1 MPGLDSAADPVE
13 SAARMN
19 SGPNDSASARSASR
33 LAIAGWVMFD
43 WACQPFFTLIIT
55 FVYAPYFASAVVGD
69 AVHGQALWG
78 FATGAAGIFIALFS
92 PVLGAIA
99 DATGRRKPW
108 IAAFGILLVVGSTLL
123 WFGKS
128 GDASTIPIVLM
139 AFVIGAIGVEF
150 ATVFNNSMMPSLV
163 PKERLGRLSG
173 LGWGM
178 GYVGGLVSLVV
189 ALGFLAANPVTGKT
203 LFGLTPLFGL
213 DPVLREGD
221 RVTGPLTALWF
232 IVFVLPLFLFTPD
245 GARGLPLARAIGS
258 GWAAIR
264 ETFREAR
271 RHRNLGLFLLANMIY
286 ADGLV
291 ALFAFGG
298 IYAVGTFGWHTIELG
313 IFGILLTI
321 TGTIGAISGG
331 WLDDRFGPKRVI
343 LGALVLLLLATAT
356 ILSVERDK
364 ILFVIAVDAA
374 GDRRRSVRE
383 RGGEALSRARAVDR
397 VGGGP
402 AAGGFAHAAGAAGAA
417 RKTGRVFR
425 PVRAVGKDHVVR
437 GSDTGRDGDGAD
449 REPESG
455 CLGSARILHRRRAA
469 ARARADQWRKCR
481 DAGEHHGDAGLVGG
495 GDHFLVAD

>member
-1 MPGLDSAADPVE
+1 MPGLDSAAEPVE
-13 SAARMN
+13 PAARMN
-19 SGPNDSASARSASR
+19 SGPTDPASARSASR
-33 LAIAGWVMFD
+33 LAITGWVLFD
-43 WACQPFFTLIIT
+43 WACQPFFTLVIT

-69 AVHGQALWG
+69 ATHGQALWG
-78 FATGAAGIFIALFS
+78 FATGVAGIFIALFS

-108 IAAFGILLVVGSTLL
+108 IAAFGVLLVIGSALL
-123 WFGKS
+123 WFGKP
-128 GDASTIPIVLM
+128 GDPSTIPIVLM

-150 ATVFNNSMMPSLV
+150 ATVFNNSMMPALV

-189 ALGFLAANPVTGKT
+189 ALGLLAANPETGKT

-221 RVTGPLTALWF
+221 RMTGPLTALWF

-245 GARGLPLARAIGS
+245 GKPGLPLSKAIGS

-264 ETFREAR
+264 ETVREAR
-271 RHRNLGLFLLANMIY
+271 QHRNLGLFLLANMIY

-321 TGTIGAISGG
+321 TGTIGAIAGG
-331 WLDDRFGPKRVI
+331 WLDDHLGPKRVI
-343 LGALVLLLLATAT
+343 LGSLMLLILASAA

-364 ILFVIAVDAA
+364 ILFVLSVAPPTAGGGLFSGTAEKLYVGLGLLIGLAA
-374 GDRRRSVRE
+374 GPLQAASRTLLARLAPQE
-383 RGGEALSRARAVDR
+383 KLAEFFGLFALSGKITSFAAPTLVATVTALTVSQRAGVSVLLA
-397 VGGGP
+397 
-402 AAGGFAHAAGAAGAA
+402 FFTAGALLLA
-417 RKTGRVFR
+417 RVRVN
-425 PVRAVGKDHVVR
+425 G
-437 GSDTGRDGDGAD
+437 
-449 REPESG
+449 
-455 CLGSARILHRRRAA
+455 GSA
-469 ARARADQWRKCR
+469 
-481 DAGEHHGDAGLVGG
+481 
-495 GDHFLVAD
+495 

>member
-1 MPGLDSAADPVE
+1 MPGLDSAAEPVE
-13 SAARMN
+13 PAAGMN
-19 SGPNDSASARSASR
+19 SGRNDPASSRSASR
-33 LAIAGWVMFD
+33 LAIAGWVLFD
-43 WACQPFFTLIIT
+43 WACQPFFTLVIT

-69 AVHGQALWG
+69 ATHGQALWG

-108 IAAFGILLVVGSTLL
+108 IAAFGVLLVVGSALL
-123 WFGKS
+123 WFGKP
-128 GDASTIPIVLM
+128 GDASTIPIVLI

-178 GYVGGLVSLVV
+178 GYVGGLASLVV
-189 ALGFLAANPVTGKT
+189 ALGFLAANPESGKT

-221 RVTGPLTALWF
+221 RVTGPLSALWF
-232 IVFVLPLFLFTPD
+232 IIFVLPLFLFTPD
-245 GARGLPLARAIGS
+245 GKPGLPLARAIGS

-264 ETFREAR
+264 KTFREAR
-271 RHRNLGLFLLANMIY
+271 HHRNLGLFLLANMIY

-343 LGALVLLLLATAT
+343 IGALVLLILASAA
-356 ILSVERDK
+356 ILSVDRDR
-364 ILFVIAVDAA
+364 ILFAI
-374 GDRRRSVRE
+374 SV
-383 RGGEALSRARAVDR
+383 AP
-397 VGGGP
+397 P
-402 AAGGFAHAAGAAGAA
+402 AAGGGLFSGTAEKLYVSLGLLIGLAAGPLQAASRTLLARLAPQEKLAEFFGLFALSGKITSFAAPTLVATVTAVTVSQKAGVSVLLVFFTVGALLLA
-417 RKTGRVFR
+417 R
-425 PVRAVGKDHVVR
+425 VRI
-437 GSDTGRDGDGAD
+437 
-449 REPESG
+449 SG
-455 CLGSARILHRRRAA
+455 GSA
-469 ARARADQWRKCR
+469 
-481 DAGEHHGDAGLVGG
+481 
-495 GDHFLVAD
+495 

>member
-1 MPGLDSAADPVE
+1 MPGLDSAAEPVE
-13 SAARMN
+13 PAARMN
-19 SGPNDSASARSASR
+19 SGRNDPRSARSASR
-33 LAIAGWVMFD
+33 LAIAGWVLFD

-69 AVHGQALWG
+69 PTHGQALWG
-78 FATGAAGIFIALFS
+78 FAAGAAGIFIALFS

-108 IAAFGILLVVGSTLL
+108 IATFGALLVVGSALL
-123 WFGKS
+123 WFGKP
-128 GDASTIPIVLM
+128 GDPSTIPIVLI
-139 AFVIGAIGVEF
+139 AFVVGAIGVEF

-163 PKERLGRLSG
+163 PKDRLGRLSG

-189 ALGFLAANPVTGKT
+189 ALGFLAANPETGKT

-213 DPVLREGD
+213 DPMLREGD

-245 GARGLPLARAIGS
+245 GAPGLPLSRAIRS

-264 ETFREAR
+264 ETVREAR
-271 RHRNLGLFLLANMIY
+271 QHRNLGLFLLANMIY

-321 TGTIGAISGG
+321 TGTVGAISGG

-343 LGALVLLLLATAT
+343 IGSLMLLIFSSAAILSIGRDMILFMIPVAPPVAGGGLFGSAAEKLYLALGLLIGLAAGPLQAASRTLLARLAPQEKLAEFFGLFALSGKITSFAAPTLVATVTAMTASQRAGVSVLLAFFTVGALLLARVR
-356 ILSVERDK
+356 ISDGN
-364 ILFVIAVDAA
+364 A
-374 GDRRRSVRE
+374 GRR
-383 RGGEALSRARAVDR
+383 
-397 VGGGP
+397 
-402 AAGGFAHAAGAAGAA
+402 
-417 RKTGRVFR
+417 
-425 PVRAVGKDHVVR
+425 
-437 GSDTGRDGDGAD
+437 
-449 REPESG
+449 
-455 CLGSARILHRRRAA
+455 
-469 ARARADQWRKCR
+469 
-481 DAGEHHGDAGLVGG
+481 
-495 GDHFLVAD
+495 

>member
-1 MPGLDSAADPVE
+1 V
-13 SAARMN
+13 
-19 SGPNDSASARSASR
+19 
-33 LAIAGWVMFD
+33 
-43 WACQPFFTLIIT
+43 LI
-55 FVYAPYFASAVVGD
+55 
-69 AVHGQALWG
+69 
-78 FATGAAGIFIALFS
+78 
-92 PVLGAIA
+92 
-99 DATGRRKPW
+99 
-108 IAAFGILLVVGSTLL
+108 
-123 WFGKS
+123 
-128 GDASTIPIVLM
+128 

-189 ALGFLAANPVTGKT
+189 ALGFLAANPQTGKT
-203 LFGLTPLFGL
+203 LFGLAPLFGL

-232 IVFVLPLFLFTPD
+232 LVFVLPLFLFTPD
-245 GARGLPLARAIGS
+245 GKPGLPLSRAIGS

-264 ETFREAR
+264 ETVREAR

-343 LGALVLLLLATAT
+343 IGSLMLLIFTSAA

-364 ILFVIAVDAA
+364 ILFVI
-374 GDRRRSVRE
+374 SV
-383 RGGEALSRARAVDR
+383 APPLA
-397 VGGGP
+397 GGGCW
-402 AAGGFAHAAGAAGAA
+402 FSGAAALW
-417 RKTGRVFR
+417 R
-425 PVRAVGKDHVVR
+425 
-437 GSDTGRDGDGAD
+437 
-449 REPESG
+449 SG
-455 CLGSARILHRRRAA
+455 C
-469 ARARADQWRKCR
+469 
-481 DAGEHHGDAGLVGG
+481 
-495 GDHFLVAD
+495 

>member
-1 MPGLDSAADPVE
+1 MSSQPPAHT
-13 SAARMN
+13 
-19 SGPNDSASARSASR
+19 ASR
-33 LAIAGWVMFD
+33 RAIAGWVLFD

-108 IAAFGILLVVGSTLL
+108 IATFGVLLVIGSALL
-123 WFGKS
+123 WFGKP
-128 GDASTIPIVLM
+128 GDPSTIPIVLI

-189 ALGFLAANPVTGKT
+189 ALGFLAASPQTGKT

-321 TGTIGAISGG
+321 AGTIGAIAGG
-331 WLDDRFGPKRVI
+331 WLDDHLGPKRVI
-343 LGALVLLLLATAT
+343 LGSLLLLLLATAM
-356 ILSVERDK
+356 ILSVDRDK
-364 ILFVIAVDAA
+364 ILFVIAVTPPVTGGGLFGSAAEKLYLALGLLIGLAA
-374 GDRRRSVRE
+374 GPLQAASRTLLVRLAPPKKLAE
-383 RGGEALSRARAVDR
+383 FFGLFALSGKITSFAAPTLVATVTAVTVSQKAGVSVLLLFFTVGALLLAR
-397 VGGGP
+397 
-402 AAGGFAHAAGAAGAA
+402 
-417 RKTGRVFR
+417 
-425 PVRAVGKDHVVR
+425 VRINA
-437 GSDTGRDGDGAD
+437 
-449 REPESG
+449 
-455 CLGSARILHRRRAA
+455 GSA
-469 ARARADQWRKCR
+469 
-481 DAGEHHGDAGLVGG
+481 
-495 GDHFLVAD
+495 

>member
-19 SGPNDSASARSASR
+19 SGPNDPASARSASR

-343 LGALVLLLLATAT
+343 LGALLLLLLATAT

-364 ILFVIAVDAA
+364 ILFVIAVTPPVTGGGLFGSAAEKLYLALGLLIGLAA
-374 GDRRRSVRE
+374 GPLQAASRTLLVRLAPQE
-383 RGGEALSRARAVDR
+383 KLAEFFGLFALSGKITSFAAPTLVATVTALTVSQKAGVSVLLVFFTVGALLLAR
-397 VGGGP
+397 
-402 AAGGFAHAAGAAGAA
+402 
-417 RKTGRVFR
+417 
-425 PVRAVGKDHVVR
+425 VRING
-437 GSDTGRDGDGAD
+437 
-449 REPESG
+449 
-455 CLGSARILHRRRAA
+455 GSAGRR
-469 ARARADQWRKCR
+469 
-481 DAGEHHGDAGLVGG
+481 
-495 GDHFLVAD
+495 

>member
-1 MPGLDSAADPVE
+1 MPGLDSAAEPVE
-13 SAARMN
+13 PAARMN
-19 SGPNDSASARSASR
+19 SVRNDSRPARSASR
-33 LAIAGWVMFD
+33 RAIAGWVMFD

-55 FVYAPYFASAVVGD
+55 FVYAPYFVSAVVGN

-108 IAAFGILLVVGSTLL
+108 IATFGVLLVAGSTLL
-123 WFGKS
+123 WFGKP
-128 GDASTIPIVLM
+128 GDASTIPIVLI

-150 ATVFNNSMMPSLV
+150 ATVFNNSMMPALV

-189 ALGFLAANPVTGKT
+189 ALGLLAANPQTGKT

-221 RVTGPLTALWF
+221 RMTGPLTALWF

-245 GARGLPLARAIGS
+245 GARGLRLSLAIGS

-264 ETFREAR
+264 ETVREAR
-271 RHRNLGLFLLANMIY
+271 QHRNLGLFLLANMIY

-321 TGTIGAISGG
+321 TGTIGAIAGG
-331 WLDDRFGPKRVI
+331 WLDDRLGPKRVI
-343 LGALVLLLLATAT
+343 LGALLLLLLATAM

-364 ILFVIAVDAA
+364 ILFVIAVAPPVAGGGLFGSVAEKLYVAIGLLIGLAA
-374 GDRRRSVRE
+374 GPLQAASRTLLARLAPQE
-383 RGGEALSRARAVDR
+383 KLAEFFGLFALSGKITSFAAPTLVATVTALTVSQRAGVS
-397 VGGGP
+397 VLLV
-402 AAGGFAHAAGAAGAA
+402 FFTAGALLLA
-417 RKTGRVFR
+417 RVRV
-425 PVRAVGKDHVVR
+425 
-437 GSDTGRDGDGAD
+437 
-449 REPESG
+449 SG
-455 CLGSARILHRRRAA
+455 GSA
-469 ARARADQWRKCR
+469 
-481 DAGEHHGDAGLVGG
+481 
-495 GDHFLVAD
+495 